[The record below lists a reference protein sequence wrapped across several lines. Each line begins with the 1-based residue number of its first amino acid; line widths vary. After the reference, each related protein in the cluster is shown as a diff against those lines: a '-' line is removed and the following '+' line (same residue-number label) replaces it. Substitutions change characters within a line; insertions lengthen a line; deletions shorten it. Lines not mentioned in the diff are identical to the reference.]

1 MESMFDLVVESRFVP
16 SPFCSSCA
24 TKPSSA
30 IALLPFVTTPRSFA
44 RAFKA
49 AGSRATYRLIESMAL
64 FCGSWV
70 NRIVGMKR
78 GIRDLREVVA
88 NLVNRT
94 LSARQYYWMT
104 ARVKLKGLCGR
115 NVVGGLGGVRFL

>member
-1 MESMFDLVVESRFVP
+1 
-16 SPFCSSCA
+16 
-24 TKPSSA
+24 
-30 IALLPFVTTPRSFA
+30 
-44 RAFKA
+44 
-49 AGSRATYRLIESMAL
+49 MAL

-104 ARVKLKGLCGR
+104 VRVKLKGLC
-115 NVVGGLGGVRFL
+115 VVGMWWEASGA